1 MSIEIAIAPSPQAIE
16 IEIGG
21 ASSGGYLP
29 IASETV
35 LGGIKVGAN
44 LKIDAGGVLSVDT
57 ATLIDYVDTVILG
70 GVS

>member
-44 LKIDAGGVLSVDT
+44 LKIEGGVLSVDT